1 MKKTANLLVTAYL
14 LLLFVAYPF
23 YMKEGYV
30 EIGRAKYSFWIRIS
44 LSTAAVLLLFFVI
57 RLIRELKEKSLQ
69 LQATDISILVFAG
82 TLLLTLVLA
91 VDRKEALFGT
101 EGWNM
106 GFALYGVL
114 CLLYLMIRLLWKPDK
129 WIIYLALLAS
139 GGIYLLGILD
149 RFSLYLIPLEIRNP
163 GFLSTL
169 GNINWFTGYLVI
181 FTAVSASL
189 FLLSEEKGM
198 MVFSAVITLLGFAA
212 GFSQG
217 SSSVFLFFAGLF
229 LALFWLASYGPG
241 RVLRLMILWTM
252 WCGSAQLIRL
262 MRILVPDGY
271 QYDTENL
278 CGYFTGGNLSVYLLV
293 TGELFLGAF
302 WILLKYKEQTGKWI
316 RRGLGILGG
325 LLVAFVAAMV
335 LYSYFCVSNGME
347 LSELYDRLPWGDD
360 TWGNGR
366 GMTYRAAMMIL
377 AQMTPLQRLLGVGQD
392 CFSAYAYSIPQV
404 ADELWQYF
412 GNERLTNAHSE
423 ILTMLVN
430 HGIVGTVS
438 YLSIFITYLYKTGK
452 QSKNPYS
459 ISIAVAVICY
469 LVHNMVSFANVLNLP
484 FLIILLAMGVK
495 WCNIMMPK
503 KNKRLRSRHLFFR
516 HH

>member
-14 LLLFVAYPF
+14 LLLFVVYPF

-30 EIGRAKYSFWIRIS
+30 EIGKAKYSFWIRIS
-44 LSTAAVLLLFFVI
+44 LSAAAVLLLFFVTQ
-57 RLIRELKEKSLQ
+57 LIRELKEKSLH
-69 LQATDISILVFAG
+69 LRATDVSVLVFAG
-82 TLLLTLVLA
+82 TLLLTFVLA

-106 GFALYGVL
+106 GFVLYGVL
-114 CLLYLMIRLLWKPDK
+114 CLLYLMIQLLWKPDK
-129 WIIYLALLAS
+129 WILYLALSAS
-139 GGIYLLGILD
+139 GVIFLLGILD
-149 RFSLYLIPLEIRNP
+149 RFSIYLIPLEIRNP

-198 MVFSAVITLLGFAA
+198 TIFSAVITLLGFTA
-212 GFSQG
+212 GFGQG

-229 LALFWLASYGPG
+229 LTLLWVASYEK
-241 RVLRLMILWTM
+241 RRMLRLMILWGM
-252 WCGSAQLIRL
+252 WCLSAQIIRL
-262 MRILVPDGY
+262 MRMLIPDGY

-278 CGYFTGGNLSVYLLV
+278 CGDFTGGNLTVC
-293 TGELFLGAF
+293 LFAIGGLFIGAV
-302 WILLKYKEQTGKWI
+302 WILMKHKEQTGRWI
-316 RRGLGILGG
+316 RRGLGLLGG
-325 LLVAFVAAMV
+325 ILAAGVAVIM
-335 LYSYFCVSNGME
+335 LYSYLCVSKGME

-360 TWGNGR
+360 SWGNGR

-377 AQMTPLQRLLGVGQD
+377 TQMTPLQKLFGVGQD

-412 GNERLTNAHSE
+412 GNDRLTNAHNE

-430 HGIVGTVS
+430 HGIVGIIS
-438 YLSIFITYLYKTGK
+438 YLGIFITYAYNTAK
-452 QSKNPYS
+452 QAKNPYS
-459 ISIAVAVICY
+459 ISIAAAVICY
-469 LVHNMVSFANVLNLP
+469 LIHNMVSFANVLNLP
-484 FLIILLAMGVK
+484 FLIILLAMGEK
-495 WCNIMMPK
+495 WCKI
-503 KNKRLRSRHLFFR
+503 
-516 HH
+516 

>member
-14 LLLFVAYPF
+14 LLLFVVYPF
-23 YMKEGYV
+23 YMEEGYV
-30 EIGRAKYSFWIRIS
+30 EIGKAKYSFWIRIS
-44 LSTAAVLLLFFVI
+44 LSVTAVLLIFFVI
-57 RLIRELKEKSLQ
+57 LLIRELKEKSLH
-69 LQATDISILVFAG
+69 LRATDVSILVFAG
-82 TLLLTLVLA
+82 TLFITFLLA

-129 WIIYLALLAS
+129 WIIYLALSAS
-139 GGIYLLGILD
+139 GGIFLLGILD
-149 RFSLYLIPLEIRNP
+149 RFSIYLIPLEIRNP

-189 FLLSEEKGM
+189 FLLSEEKGVA
-198 MVFSAVITLLGFAA
+198 VFSAVITLLGFTA
-212 GFSQG
+212 GFGQG

-229 LALFWLASYGPG
+229 LTLLWIASYEKRRMPH
-241 RVLRLMILWTM
+241 LIILWGM
-252 WCGSAQLIRL
+252 WCLSAQIIRL
-262 MRILVPDGY
+262 MRMLIPDGY

-278 CGYFTGGNLSVYLLV
+278 CGYFTGGNLTICLFIVGGLLLGGVSVLM
-293 TGELFLGAF
+293 
-302 WILLKYKEQTGKWI
+302 KCKEQTGRWI
-316 RRGLGILGG
+316 RRGLGLLGG
-325 LLVAFVAAMV
+325 ILAAGVVVMM
-335 LYSYFCVSNGME
+335 LYSYLCVSKGME
-347 LSELYDRLPWGDD
+347 LPEIYERLPWGDD
-360 TWGNGR
+360 SWGNGR

-377 AQMTPLQRLLGVGQD
+377 TKMTPLQKLFGVGQD

-412 GNERLTNAHSE
+412 GNERLTNAHNE

-438 YLSIFITYLYKTGK
+438 YLSIFITYVYKTGK

-459 ISIAVAVICY
+459 ISIAAAVICY

-484 FLIILLAMGVK
+484 FLIILLAMGAK
-495 WCNIMMPK
+495 WCKI
-503 KNKRLRSRHLFFR
+503 
-516 HH
+516 